1 MHREE
6 FRRRSS
12 NLVLFQNMCN
22 DGQSLNI
29 CDLNED
35 VLEHIFQYL
44 HLPDLD
50 RAARVCRKFYSTI
63 NCYVF
68 AKLSAKLLLTGHQ
81 RKSSNSFR
89 LSRDVIDFSYRK
101 RMHLFEN
108 WRYGRYRESQLF
120 HHRTIYFSQV
130 VLEKRWLYM
139 THRGQLRAHERVP
152 KDYMVKNRPSWAV
165 GREKDPDISWV
176 VKQRQ
181 VLFGGRMD
189 GTCFV
194 QDQAN
199 QCYSQQRLEDDVIT
213 AVDFEGDLYICST
226 KSSCTSFWRGTVEFG
241 DRRLTL
247 MRRLDEPYQTVKLC
261 PDEGKLLA
269 VGKYHDRS
277 KGALRVIDVER

>member
-1 MHREE
+1 
-6 FRRRSS
+6 
-12 NLVLFQNMCN
+12 MCN

-194 QDQAN
+194 QDLAN